1 MKKNFP
7 INQTEHTF
15 KSDEQLISSTDLAG
29 VIRYSN
35 ESFAKIAGYAID
47 ELIGKSH
54 NIVRHPDMPQAAFA
68 DLWTSLKQGKPWMG
82 IVKNRSKDGGF
93 YWVDAYVTPVYENG
107 ACIGYESVRVRPRQA
122 DRSRAEKLYQSLG
135 PAATQDGRGLDS
147 AKSGRIAA
155 KLSKSRWWDGVMNRM
170 LLTGGMTAA
179 LMTLLTLLPLARSEL
194 GIADILLGLAGVT
207 IAWLFSRPMREVDA
221 LVRKEVVDN
230 TIMQAVYSGKK
241 GEPGRIE
248 LAIRFLQAS
257 QRTVL
262 GRLGE
267 EAGKLRMAADASAR
281 ELGQVIIQIDQQY
294 DKTDQVAA
302 AMNEMA
308 ATVIE
313 VARNTNA
320 AAEAANKSSDETDK
334 GARVAN
340 DFTGVIEQIAEQIAL
355 AATTMEQ
362 LLASSESIYKV
373 TDLITQISEQT
384 NLLALNASIEAA
396 RAGEHGRGFAVVA
409 SEVSELANKTKQATT
424 DIRKQLEQFKNMLS
438 SSAENMRASRA
449 RSDEGVQRVGDVTAA
464 LTAISEAVEL
474 INSMSMQIATA
485 TEQQSSVAEEINSNI
500 VHIRDGAES
509 INESANTS
517 RRLSDQLIGLAN
529 ELDSLVHRFRSVA
542 C

>member
-7 INQTEHTF
+7 VNQTEHTF

-35 ESFAKIAGYAID
+35 DSFAKVAGYTTD
-47 ELIGKSH
+47 ELMGKSH

-68 DLWTSLKQGKPWMG
+68 DLWAALKTGKPWMG
-82 IVKNRSKDGGF
+82 LVKNRSKDGGF

-107 ACIGYESVRVRPRQA
+107 TCIGYESVRVRPRQA
-122 DRSRAEKLYQSLG
+122 DRSRAEQLYKSLG
-135 PAATQDGRGLDS
+135 PAATQDGRGMDS

-155 KLSKSRWWDGVMNRM
+155 RLGKAHWWDGVMNRM
-170 LLTGGMTAA
+170 LLTGGVTTA
-179 LMTLLTLLPLARSEL
+179 LMA
-194 GIADILLGLAGVT
+194 GLALSALPRDALATGDLLIGLVGVAL
-207 IAWLFSRPMREVDA
+207 AWLFARPMREIDA

-230 TIMQAVYSGKK
+230 PIMQAVYSGKK

-248 LAIRFLQAS
+248 LAIRLLQAS
-257 QRTVL
+257 QRTIL

-281 ELGQVIIQIDQQY
+281 ELGRVIAQIDQQHG
-294 DKTDQVAA
+294 KTDQVAA

-313 VARNTNA
+313 VARNTTA
-320 AAEAANKSSDETDK
+320 AAEAAHKSSDETDK
-334 GARVAN
+334 GARVAS
-340 DFTGVIEQIAEQIAL
+340 DFTGVIEQIADQIAL

-362 LLASSESIYKV
+362 LLASSENIYKV

-409 SEVSELANKTKQATT
+409 SEVSELAKKTKHATT

-438 SSAENMRASRA
+438 TSAENMRASRA

-464 LTAISEAVEL
+464 LNAISEAVEL

-509 INESANTS
+509 INVSANTS
-517 RRLSDQLIGLAN
+517 RGLSDQLIGLSK
-529 ELDSLVHRFRSVA
+529 ELDSLVNRFRSAA